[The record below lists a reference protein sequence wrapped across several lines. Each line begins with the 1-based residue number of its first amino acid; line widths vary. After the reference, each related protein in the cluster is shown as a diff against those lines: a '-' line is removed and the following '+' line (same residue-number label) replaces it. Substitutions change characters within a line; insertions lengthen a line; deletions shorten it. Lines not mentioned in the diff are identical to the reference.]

1 MSQPSCPDLQDQDQI
16 DRSEPSEP
24 PLNGLLSGP
33 VEPDARLE
41 GSHASSFSSSSLP
54 RKLTTAFHF
63 DPEIFAKCQSYLQEK
78 NYHGLALI
86 ARQKGIPPFLRFK
99 VWPVLLKHHPY
110 VLNPFIQPD
119 NNVPDKDSLT
129 ETETDSED
137 TELQRRIRKDLRK
150 YMHRV
155 SSPSDEPLSEIEL
168 ILFDTLEKSIH
179 KFVAKWGRI
188 IKYDSSL
195 AWIALGLAEWFPPVP
210 HTDQVLLG
218 RDVTSANN
226 THTGSV
232 FDDYQEYIELN
243 PGLAEYLDN
252 LVEDETISNM
262 SFHEVYER
270 LVLILLHSPELANKR
285 ELNSKLVKIDKLTLP
300 ITGGTIEERV
310 SFFIYVF
317 QILLPELSDYFLEEQ
332 ILSKFGSHD
341 DEWLLWWLKFCGAKV
356 WSRVD
361 RGRVWDL
368 LVGWR
373 LQSKKSENNKH
384 YYSDKLN
391 ILDHLLEKLGPD
403 VFWTV
408 DYEEDLPFP
417 RSLTKK
423 DSFNNLMDELHI
435 GPPATVN
442 SSAVDLTSFS
452 HNGMTPQHNH
462 ETNGSWSSS
471 LGSSLPSLVLQLEF
485 SLSSSSG
492 DNGPLIPFSKIDMH
506 IELLF
511 VCLALLQAK
520 GNTLVELDQHEI
532 RTYLSRLPAKS
543 FKASDKYKQYQEQK
557 DKERGAAPPD
567 TGFRYDYMDSII
579 YEAGEL
585 WRKWLWQEQTS

>member
-1 MSQPSCPDLQDQDQI
+1 MSQPACPDQQDQDQI

-24 PLNGLLSGP
+24 PLGGLKDATADHALDGSVTLS
-33 VEPDARLE
+33 V
-41 GSHASSFSSSSLP
+41 SSISPKKSTPS
-54 RKLTTAFHF
+54 FHY
-63 DPEIFAKCQSYLQEK
+63 DSDIFAKCLQFLEEK
-78 NYHGLALI
+78 NHHGLALL

-99 VWPVLLKHHPY
+99 VWPVLLKHHPF

-119 NNVPDKDSLT
+119 NNLSDQDSLT
-129 ETETDSED
+129 ETSDHDSADSE
-137 TELQRRIRKDLRK
+137 LKRRIRKDLRK

-155 SSPSDEPLSEIEL
+155 ASTSDEPLSETEL
-168 ILFDTLEKSIH
+168 KLFDTLEKSVY

-195 AWIALGLAEWFPPVP
+195 SWIALGLAEWFPPIP
-210 HTDQVLLG
+210 HSPWVLLG
-218 RDVTSANN
+218 RDVTSSNN
-226 THTGSV
+226 THMGSV
-232 FDDYQEYIELN
+232 FDDYEEFIQSQ
-243 PGLAEYLDN
+243 PGLDTYLDK

-262 SFHEVYER
+262 NFHEVYER

-285 ELNSKLVKIDKLTLP
+285 DIASKLVKIDKLTLP
-300 ITGGTIEERV
+300 INGGTIEERV

-332 ILSKFGSHD
+332 ILNKFGSHY
-341 DEWLLWWLKFCGAKV
+341 DEWLIWWLKFCGAKV

-384 YYSDKLN
+384 YYSDKLR
-391 ILDHLLEKLGPD
+391 ISDQLLEKLGPD

-408 DYEEDLPFP
+408 NYDEDQPPSPPLA
-417 RSLTKK
+417 KK
-423 DSFNNLMDELHI
+423 DSFKDLINELHMEPQ
-435 GPPATVN
+435 GNSDRGLGSNSNGESPSRKKHLSN
-442 SSAVDLTSFS
+442 SS
-452 HNGMTPQHNH
+452 N
-462 ETNGSWSSS
+462 SSS
-471 LGSSLPSLVLQLEF
+471 PESTLPSLLPPLEC
-485 SLSSSSG
+485 SLTSSCDQNSAV
-492 DNGPLIPFSKIDMH
+492 IPFSKIDMH

-532 RTYLSRLPAKS
+532 RTFLSRLPAKS

-557 DKERGAAPPD
+557 EKERGATSPD
-567 TGFRYDYMDSII
+567 HGFRYDYMDSII

-585 WRKWLWQEQTS
+585 WRKWLWREQTS